1 MDADKKR
8 ELRAAYKER
17 PREAGVVFVTCSETD
32 EIFLADVID
41 APSAFN
47 RMRFQLSSGLYPD
60 KRLQALWDQHGE
72 SAFEFGVLQ
81 RLDPSDADTNIAEEL
96 ETLLDLCL
104 AERPE
109 ATKLKAAH
117 GARSAAR

>member
-1 MDADKKR
+1 MATATKK

-17 PREAGVVFVTCSETD
+17 PQETAIIFVTCGETGD
-32 EIFLADVID
+32 MFLTDAID
-41 APSAFN
+41 APAAFN

-60 KRLQALWDQHGE
+60 KRLQALWNQHGE

-81 RLDPSDADTNIAEEL
+81 RLDPSDADADIAEEL

-104 AERPE
+104 AEHPE

-117 GARSAAR
+117 GARRR

>member
-1 MDADKKR
+1 MDTDKKR

-17 PREAGVVFVTCSETD
+17 RREMGVVSVTCNETGD
-32 EIFLADVID
+32 VFLADVID
-41 APSAFN
+41 APAAFN

-60 KRLQALWDQHGE
+60 KRLQALWDKHGE
-72 SAFEFGVLQ
+72 SAIEFEVVQL
-81 RLDPSDADTNIAEEL
+81 LDPADTDDDVAEEL

-104 AERPE
+104 SEHPE

-117 GARSAAR
+117 VKKR

>member
-1 MDADKKR
+1 MDAGKKK
-8 ELRAAYKER
+8 ELRTAYKER

-32 EIFLADVID
+32 EMFLADVVD
-41 APSAFN
+41 APATFN

-72 SAFEFGVLQ
+72 NAFEFGVLQ
-81 RLDPSDADTNIAEEL
+81 RLDPSDADTDIAEEL

-104 AERPE
+104 AEHPE

-117 GARSAAR
+117 GARHR

>member
-8 ELRAAYKER
+8 ELRAAYKEHS
-17 PREAGVVFVTCSETD
+17 RETGVVFVTCSETS
-32 EIFLADVID
+32 EMFLTDAID
-41 APSAFN
+41 APTAFN

-72 SAFEFGVLQ
+72 DAFEFGMLQ
-81 RLDPSDADTNIAEEL
+81 RLDPSDADTDVAEEL

-104 AERPE
+104 AEHPE

-117 GARSAAR
+117 GARRR